1 MSEENKKT
9 EENTELNYEIT
20 TETPQAI
27 VIYCSDPRFQSAFE
41 KFVEEGLSF
50 KKGTYIP
57 MVIAG
62 GIVSLSEPLQ
72 LPKEFKFVKERIE
85 YFLDHIK
92 TIKLVVLINHEDCQY
107 YNVAKDKLKNLF
119 LRGFKDIIERQ
130 KVDLI
135 KVAKAVMN
143 FSSLKN
149 NFKLYYAKFAE
160 EKKKVVF
167 EEIKI

>member
-1 MSEENKKT
+1 
-9 EENTELNYEIT
+9 
-20 TETPQAI
+20 
-27 VIYCSDPRFQSAFE
+27 
-41 KFVEEGLSF
+41 
-50 KKGTYIP
+50 

-149 NFKLYYAKFAE
+149 NFKLYYAKFADE